1 MLEAVNKYR
10 PDNVMAI
17 PSHFQAVSCV
27 VSQKSDESQR
37 IVNGNFAGHRGI

>member
-1 MLEAVNKYR
+1 MLEAVHKYR

-27 VSQKSDESQR
+27 VRSR
-37 IVNGNFAGHRGI
+37 